1 MAHSL
6 LLEMSFRG
14 TVVISVFVIVKPESR
29 CWYFEDVVTC
39 FIAGIW
45 SEGVCPYEGII
56 LWIYS

>member
-14 TVVISVFVIVKPESR
+14 AMVILSVRYSQTGTFCYSR

-39 FIAGIW
+39 FIAGIQNDRIKMCV
-45 SEGVCPYEGII
+45 SI
-56 LWIYS
+56 